1 MPGQIVGVE
10 MQANRVITALLFVSF
25 SGVSSAEY
33 NADDLSKLFTDKS
46 QRTQIDAARSGNTS
60 GGEIRQTREVKVSGY
75 VTRSDGKSV
84 VWVNNKNTLESSKL
98 GDVRVHQSNIG
109 ENKKVTISVEGKSK
123 RLKAGE
129 TWHKETG
136 KIVDGR

>member
-1 MPGQIVGVE
+1 MGVE
-10 MQANRVITALLFVSF
+10 MQANRIITALLFVLF

-33 NADDLSKLFTDKS
+33 NADDLNKLFTDKS
-46 QRTQIDAARSGNTS
+46 QRTQIDAARSGNAS

-84 VWVNNKNTLESSKL
+84 VWVNNKNTLESSRL
-98 GDVRVHQSNIG
+98 GDVKVNQSNIG
-109 ENKKVTISVEGKSK
+109 KDKKVTIIVEGKSK

-136 KIVDGR
+136 KIVDNQ

>member
-1 MPGQIVGVE
+1 
-10 MQANRVITALLFVSF
+10 MQVNRIITGLIFTLF

-33 NADDLSKLFTDKS
+33 NADDLNKLFTDKS
-46 QRTQIDAARSGNTS
+46 QRVQIDAARSGNAS
-60 GGEIRQTREVKVSGY
+60 GSELRQTREVKVSGY